1 MNAFLL
7 FPDRDADCEQG
18 LPWNADALVRDL
30 GLEAIMNAMS
40 GHDRVLA
47 DIVPRVLLN
56 GLSDSSEVLYRQSI
70 LRDCLANRKVVR
82 SLYSIAGEALSA
94 EGRNYWGVRLR
105 RAEPIVRRS
114 REVLAMF
121 VDALEQLCA
130 TIERSPDAFESDGFK
145 RFIEMLRAEVPA
157 SYLRDIRDMLRQVD
171 FRDGFMASAK
181 LGCGHFLDRF
191 TIRTYQP
198 PMFSWLQRLFPP
210 KIAGYTYYLHPRDE
224 SGARALDNL
233 RDRALRDIADILER
247 SLIHVLKF
255 FSTLRYELGFYIAC
269 MNLHD
274 RLEEIGAR
282 TFFPVPLE
290 SKTFVLQFEDLY
302 DLSLSLQTEQPIS
315 GNTAN
320 ASGKKIIVVTGANQ
334 GGKSTFLRSIG
345 IAHLMMAAGLFVPVR
360 MFRASIATKVFTH
373 FRREEDR
380 SLESGKFDEELRRM
394 NEIVNVLPPHS
405 LLLFNESF
413 AATNDR
419 EGSEIAL
426 QIAEALM
433 DGDVRTVFVTH
444 LYEFA
449 HRLAKERGSESLFLQ
464 ARRRGDDISNFS
476 LTEDAPL
483 PTSFGEDLYRRIF
496 GPL

>member
-30 GLEAIMNAMS
+30 GLEAIMKAMS
-40 GHDRVLA
+40 GDDRVLA

-82 SLYSIAGEALSA
+82 SLYSLAGEALSA
-94 EGRNYWGVRLR
+94 ESRNYWGVRLR
-105 RAEPIVRRS
+105 RADPIVRRS

-121 VDALEQLCA
+121 VDALESLCA
-130 TIERSPDAFESDGFK
+130 TIELSADAFESDGFK
-145 RFIEMLRAEVPA
+145 RFIAMLRAELPA
-157 SYLRDIRDMLRQVD
+157 SYLRDIRNVLRQVD

-181 LGCGHFLDRF
+181 LGAGHFLDQF
-191 TIRTYQP
+191 TVRAYLP
-198 PMFSWLQRLFPP
+198 PIFSWFQRFFPP
-210 KIAGYTYYLHPRDE
+210 KVVGYTYYLHPRDE
-224 SGARALDNL
+224 SGARALENL
-233 RDRALRDIADILER
+233 RDRALRNIADVLGE
-247 SLIHVLKF
+247 SLTHMLTF
-255 FSTLRYELGFYIAC
+255 FSTLRHELGFYVSCI
-269 MNLHD
+269 NLYE
-274 RLEEIGAR
+274 RLEKIGAC
-282 TFFPVPLE
+282 TSFPTPLD
-290 SKTFVLQFEDLY
+290 SQSFAFQCEDLY
-302 DLSLSLQTEQPIS
+302 DISLSLLMGRSIS
-315 GNTAN
+315 GNALHAN
-320 ASGKKIIVVTGANQ
+320 GKKIIVVTGANQ
-334 GGKSTFLRSIG
+334 GGKSTFLRSVG
-345 IAHLMMAAGLFVPVR
+345 ISQLMMGAGLFVPAR
-360 MFRASIATKVFTH
+360 MFSAALATKVFTH

-394 NEIVNVLPPHS
+394 NDIVKVLPPHA

-449 HRLAKERGSESLFLQ
+449 HRLAKEREAQTFFLR
-464 ARRRGDDISNFS
+464 ARRRVDDVPNFK
-476 LTEDAPL
+476 LTADAAL
-483 PTSFGEDLYRRIF
+483 PTSFGGDLYHRIF
-496 GPL
+496 GSS